1 MNFSKKVI
9 ILTSMIIGSALLIG
23 GAYMVRKTQKKNF
36 TKRIYLAG
44 GCFWGV
50 EAYFSKLP
58 GVVSTLV
65 GYANGN
71 TLHPT
76 YKTVSTGK
84 TGYAET
90 VMVEYDP
97 DIISLE
103 KILEHFFSIINPTVI
118 NRQGNDTGS
127 QYRTG
132 IYYVSK
138 PDLTVISRVIEGEAL
153 KYSLPIV
160 TEVEELKNFHKAEDY
175 HQKYLEKNPNGYCHV
190 DLSPVLKYEKYKK
203 PATEKL
209 REILND
215 LQYRVTQ
222 ENATESPF
230 SSRYESNFSDGIYV
244 DIVTGEPLFSSKD
257 KYDAGCGWPTFTRPI
272 EKEAISEKI
281 DGSHGMY
288 RTEVRSI
295 IGNSHLGHV
304 FEDGP
309 ADKGGMRYC
318 INGASLRFIPKE
330 ELKSAGYEEY
340 EYLFG
345 E

>member
-9 ILTSMIIGSALLIG
+9 ILTSIIIGGALLIG
-23 GAYMVRKTQKKNF
+23 GAYFVRKAQKKNL
-36 TKRIYLAG
+36 TKKIYLAG

-58 GVVSTLV
+58 GVVNTLA

-71 TLHPT
+71 TLRPT
-76 YKTVSTGK
+76 YKSVSTGK

-90 VMVEYDP
+90 VLVEYDP
-97 DIISLE
+97 EKISLSE
-103 KILEHFFSIINPTVI
+103 LLEHFFSIINPTSL
-118 NRQGNDTGS
+118 NKQGHDAGE

-132 IYYVSK
+132 IYYTDK
-138 PDLTVISRVIEGEAL
+138 ADKTVIDRVIEGESV

-160 TEVEELKNFHKAEDY
+160 TEVEELKNFHAAEKY

-190 DLSPVLKYEKYKK
+190 DLSPVMKYEKYKK
-203 PATEKL
+203 PAQEKL
-209 REILND
+209 REILNE

-244 DIVTGEPLFSSKD
+244 DIVTGEPLFSSKN
-257 KYDAGCGWPTFTRPI
+257 KYDAGCGWPSFTKPI
-272 EKEAISEKI
+272 DSGAVVEKI

-288 RTEVRSI
+288 RTEVRSSV
-295 IGNSHLGHV
+295 GNSHLGHV

-309 ADKGGMRYC
+309 AQEGGLRYC
-318 INGASLRFIPKE
+318 INGAALRFIPKD
-330 ELKSAGYEEY
+330 ELKRAGYEEY
-340 EYLFG
+340 EYMFAN
-345 E
+345 

>member
-1 MNFSKKVI
+1 MNFSKRVI
-9 ILTSMIIGSALLIG
+9 LLTSLIVSGALLIG
-23 GAYMVRKTQKKNF
+23 GAYMLKKAQKKNF
-36 TKRIYLAG
+36 IKRIYLAG
-44 GCFWGV
+44 GCFWCV

-58 GVVSTLV
+58 GVVNTLA

-76 YKTVSTGK
+76 YKSVSTGK

-97 DIISLE
+97 DIISLSQ
-103 KILEHFFSIINPTVI
+103 ILEHFFSIINPTVL
-118 NRQGNDTGS
+118 NRQGNDVGS

-132 IYYVSK
+132 IYYVDK
-138 PDLTVISRVIEGEAL
+138 ADFTVIDRVIEGETA

-160 TEVEELKNFHKAEDY
+160 TEVEELKNFHPAEDY
-175 HQKYLEKNPNGYCHV
+175 HQKYLEKNPSGYCHV

-203 PATEKL
+203 PAQEKL
-209 REILND
+209 RNILNE

-257 KYDAGCGWPTFTRPI
+257 KYDAGCGWPSFTRPI
-272 EKEAISEKI
+272 DKNAVVERI

-288 RTEVRSI
+288 RTEVRSSV
-295 IGNSHLGHV
+295 GNSHLGHV

-309 ADKGGMRYC
+309 SEKGGMRYC
-318 INGASLRFIPKE
+318 INGAALRFIPKE
-330 ELKSAGYEEY
+330 ELKRAGYEEY
-340 EYLFG
+340 EFLF
-345 E
+345 EK